1 MRLVENLE
9 EFNSTILSK
18 KTCVIFCSLTFCQPC
33 KLLNSFF
40 EELIEKHKDDNDLE
54 FFKIY
59 FDNLD
64 SHDEDDIKD
73 RLNIQG
79 KKYPIFILFKD
90 NNVLCECDYNSHKD
104 LPNMIEF
111 LI

>member
-64 SHDEDDIKD
+64 SDDEDDIKD

-90 NNVLCECDYNSHKD
+90 NNVLGQCDYNSHKD
-104 LPNMIEF
+104 LPNMVEF
-111 LI
+111 LK